1 MSDLFSRHILNHLK
15 FRMIELA
22 ELIYFYLF
30 CSFQFLIQA
39 FNFVSKI
46 SDLNFRFVQ
55 FADELRVD
63 IFDIRTFD
71 VWTLHRF
78 DETVRLFFLL
88 EIGRHEICESLQV
101 VGQIVRQRV
110 QRWDQVRQR
119 RHDALVRVDQLAT
132 DGR

>member
-1 MSDLFSRHILNHLK
+1 MT
-15 FRMIELA
+15 ELA

-39 FNFVSKI
+39 FNFVSEI
-46 SDLNFRFVQ
+46 SNLNFRFVQ

-71 VWTLHRF
+71 VRTLHRF

-88 EIGRHEICESLQV
+88 EIGRHEICKSLQV

-110 QRWDQVRQR
+110 QRRDQVRQR

-132 DGR
+132 DGRQVVFVDRFARINV